1 MSNTIRSYPCLAHF
15 AKGREMS
22 VTATMQGKWGHAVQF
37 TINGEYAVLAEN
49 QVRDLIQVLE
59 KAADIVNAGALDG
72 EGYTVTV
79 IPHKAGKGDA

>member
-49 QVRDLIQVLE
+49 QVRDLISALE
-59 KAADIVNAGALDG
+59 KRIACVDG
-72 EGYTVTV
+72 YSATDCGEELTIDPSEV
-79 IPHKAGKGDA
+79 PK